1 MELNN
6 PLPEIKIKL
15 TVFDWLIEFFA
26 LSFMI
31 LLLSLPLIYIHV
43 LPDRIPVHFNAAG
56 QPDDYGDMS
65 TLWILP
71 LTGVLMYFL
80 MTVLSAFPR
89 IYNYPVKITPENAAV
104 QYRIAT
110 RLIRILKTVIIMIFC
125 FICFQTIK
133 TATGEA
139 AGLGKIFLPVS
150 LLITFGIIAVFI
162 AVSLNNREHS

>member
-6 PLPEIKIKL
+6 PLPQIKIRL
-15 TVFDWLIEFFA
+15 TLFDWVIEFFA

-31 LLLSLPLIYIHV
+31 LLLLLPLIYLKV
-43 LPDRIPVHFNAAG
+43 LPERIPVHFNAAG
-56 QPDDYGDMS
+56 QPDDYGNIS
-65 TLWILP
+65 TLWLLP
-71 LTGVLMYFL
+71 LTGVFMYFI

-110 RLIRILKTVIIMIFC
+110 RLIRILKTVILMIFC

-150 LLITFGIIAVFI
+150 LLITFGIVAVFI
-162 AVSLNNREHS
+162 VMSLNNREHS